1 MSSPV
6 QSLPATMP
14 LAFSDFTVVTSL
26 GRGRDNT
33 VVALR
38 EGRSALASC
47 TFDDFPFPTY
57 VGEIAGLDAAP
68 LRGEFAGF
76 DCRNNRL
83 AAITLREDNFIESVA
98 VARQRHGAARI
109 GVFVGTSTSGL
120 QQTEAA
126 YRRLD
131 PITGRLPPDF
141 DYSRTHNTYSLA
153 RFVREAL
160 GLAGPAFVVSTACAA
175 TAKVFATAAR
185 MIAADVCDA
194 AVVGGADTLCATTL
208 YGFHSLGV
216 MSEEPCRPFNSER
229 CGISIGEAAGF
240 VLLERPDH
248 RHGADTI
255 LLLGYGESSDAYH
268 MSSPHPEGLGARLAL
283 EAALASAGMK
293 PDAIDYI
300 NLHGTA
306 TSVGDSA
313 EDRAVFDV
321 FGAATPCNSTKGFAG
336 HTLGASG
343 VVEAAFCALAMQNEF
358 VPGSPHTR
366 SVDPRL
372 KSRYVREGYPV
383 HIERVVSNSFGFG
396 GANCSI
402 VLGIAT

>member
-6 QSLPATMP
+6 QPLPATMP

-175 TAKVFATAAR
+175 TAKVFATAAQNDR
-185 MIAADVCDA
+185 RRRLRCSGRRRCRYIVCHDTLRIPFA
-194 AVVGGADTLCATTL
+194 RSDVGGALPAFRFRAL
-208 YGFHSLGV
+208 RHFNWRGGGV
-216 MSEEPCRPFNSER
+216 RPARAARSPAWCR
-229 CGISIGEAAGF
+229 
-240 VLLERPDH
+240 
-248 RHGADTI
+248 
-255 LLLGYGESSDAYH
+255 Y
-268 MSSPHPEGLGARLAL
+268 
-283 EAALASAGMK
+283 
-293 PDAIDYI
+293 
-300 NLHGTA
+300 
-306 TSVGDSA
+306 DSA
-313 EDRAVFDV
+313 SWVW
-321 FGAATPCNSTKGFAG
+321 
-336 HTLGASG
+336 
-343 VVEAAFCALAMQNEF
+343 
-358 VPGSPHTR
+358 
-366 SVDPRL
+366 
-372 KSRYVREGYPV
+372 
-383 HIERVVSNSFGFG
+383 
-396 GANCSI
+396 
-402 VLGIAT
+402 